1 MASPEWLRSRRKTGM
16 KERRKDKRG
25 GGKEEPIKY
34 ESELNLV
41 LGLFLRA
48 YHCGLWLQLPE
59 KK

>member
-1 MASPEWLRSRRKTGM
+1 MGE
-16 KERRKDKRG
+16 
-25 GGKEEPIKY
+25 KEEPIKY

-48 YHCGLWLQLPE
+48 YRFGLWLQLPE